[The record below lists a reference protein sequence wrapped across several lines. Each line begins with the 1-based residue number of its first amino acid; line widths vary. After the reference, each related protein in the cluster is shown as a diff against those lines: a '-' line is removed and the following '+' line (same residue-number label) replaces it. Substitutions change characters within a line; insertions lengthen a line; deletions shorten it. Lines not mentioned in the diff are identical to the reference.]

1 MDNEP
6 TTIAGSLPMSK
17 SENQLQPDALGLLAT
32 AALTAAYMAPAT
44 SIYALFGPMV
54 SQAGV
59 AIGFVM
65 LLGVLMT
72 LPSAVS
78 FGMLAK
84 ELPLAGGVYSW
95 ASRSLGHSVG
105 TWVGLTT
112 ASYYV
117 LTVFFPPIVFGQFFN
132 QLLPVFHVTPNK
144 WTWLIGAVT
153 SLVVTGGVTY
163 RGIVVSSRLAF
174 TMLMTELAVVVALGL
189 TFLVVAIAQ
198 SRFSWDPLLPTAASN
213 GGSGITLALP
223 LALLAMTC
231 DAATPA
237 SEETRNA
244 RRTIPLAVVAT
255 CVLIGAWYVVGFSS
269 FALAAPREELFS
281 LVADPNINPIAPLA
295 RRVWGRFDLLV
306 TITGMTASI
315 GALIPCSTAAS
326 RVLFAMGRD
335 GNLPGWLGTVDPRS
349 RAPRNAL
356 HVVYLATILGVIPVA
371 LVVGETPA
379 INWWSHIFGWYIAV
393 VYFFANLSN
402 LVYYRRCLRHQ
413 FHFFWNLL
421 VPVIGIGAQLLVVWQ
436 LVVKEM
442 WKDWF
447 GRSGQIFIVAAML
460 MTVAYVYLSR
470 GRRVP
475 GDSPRLGGA

>member
-1 MDNEP
+1 
-6 TTIAGSLPMSK
+6 
-17 SENQLQPDALGLLAT
+17 
-32 AALTAAYMAPAT
+32 
-44 SIYALFGPMV
+44 
-54 SQAGV
+54 
-59 AIGFVM
+59 M
-65 LLGVLMT
+65 L
-72 LPSAVS
+72 
-78 FGMLAK
+78 
-84 ELPLAGGVYSW
+84 
-95 ASRSLGHSVG
+95 
-105 TWVGLTT
+105 
-112 ASYYV
+112 
-117 LTVFFPPIVFGQFFN
+117 I
-132 QLLPVFHVTPNK
+132 
-144 WTWLIGAVT
+144 
-153 SLVVTGGVTY
+153 
-163 RGIVVSSRLAF
+163 
-174 TMLMTELAVVVALGL
+174 TELAVVVALGL

-198 SRFSWDPLLPTAASN
+198 GRFSWDPLLPTAARN

-237 SEETRNA
+237 AEETRNA
-244 RRTIPLAVVAT
+244 RRTIPQAVVIT
-255 CVLIGAWYVVGFSS
+255 CVLIGAWYVVGFSA

-356 HVVYLATILGVIPVA
+356 HVVYLAALLGVIPAA
-371 LVVGETPA
+371 LVIGATPT
-379 INWWSHIFGWYIAV
+379 INWWSNIFGWYIAV

-402 LVYYRRCLRHQ
+402 LVYYRRFLRHQ
-413 FHFFWNLL
+413 FHFSWNLL
-421 VPVIGIGAQLLVVWQ
+421 VPLVGIGAQLLVIWQ

-447 GRSGQIFIVAAML
+447 GRSGQIFIVATML
-460 MTVAYVYLSR
+460 MTVAYVCLSR
-470 GRRVP
+470 GRRAP
-475 GDSPRLGGA
+475 GDSPRPGGT